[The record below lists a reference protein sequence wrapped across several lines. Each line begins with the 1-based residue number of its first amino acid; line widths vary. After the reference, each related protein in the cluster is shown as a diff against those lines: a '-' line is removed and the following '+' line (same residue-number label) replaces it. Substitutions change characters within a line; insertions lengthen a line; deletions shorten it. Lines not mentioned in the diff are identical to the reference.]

1 MSKVDYIPSTY
12 DGQDTWAETFS
23 TKLPSQSAT
32 LGVSPAQQT
41 ALLAAITDMRTSY
54 AEQKVLE
61 TDYRS
66 KVAEAESKRKTTI
79 SNAGGIRKIVALM
92 KASSNYTTAIGEYL
106 GIEASTPDPNPDTMQ
121 ATIKTRLLPDSK
133 VKVHC
138 NMQGADAYNVYSK
151 RADEVN
157 FIFIGTSVTPWFVD
171 DRPKLNGAPES
182 RQYYNQLVI
191 KNEEVGLP
199 SPIVTVIVG

>member
-1 MSKVDYIPSTY
+1 MKKVDYIPSTY

-41 ALLAAITDMRTSY
+41 ALLNAITEMRTAY

-66 KVAEAESKRKTTI
+66 KVAEAETKRKAAI
-79 SNAGGIRKIVALM
+79 SNPGGIRKIVALM

-106 GIEASTPDPNPDTMQ
+106 GIEASAPDPNPDDMQ
-121 ATIKTRLLPDSK
+121 ATIKVKLQPEGK

-138 NMQGADAYNVYSK
+138 DMQGADAYNVYSK

-157 FIFIGTSVTPWFVD
+157 FVFIGTSVTPWFVD

-182 RQYYNQLVI
+182 RQYFNQLVI
-191 KNEEVGLP
+191 RNEEIGLP
-199 SPIVTVIVG
+199 SPIMIVVVG